1 MDPAAR
7 RAAEI
12 KMARRDRRESR
23 GGRKGG
29 RAAARSRMPEFLQSE
44 EEDDDMDGGLGVS
57 RMKRRTRRQY
67 DERRDIDDLDG
78 VDDVRIFFFLLCN
91 YTTDESIGN
100 SSRTTE

>member
-1 MDPAAR
+1 
-7 RAAEI
+7 
-12 KMARRDRRESR
+12 
-23 GGRKGG
+23 
-29 RAAARSRMPEFLQSE
+29 MPEFLQSE